1 MRTVEAERLVHYVLE
16 VQRYKNDELRQH
28 YPDEDEYKK
37 QGILWYLHVS
47 PYASWEHVGGRLLLL
62 GEDDALSRVK
72 EHIKREQ
79 GMHL

>member
-1 MRTVEAERLVHYVLE
+1 MGTVDAETLVEYVLA
-16 VQRYKNDELRQH
+16 VPSHKSQELRQS
-28 YPDEDEYKK
+28 YPNEEDYMK
-37 QGILWYLHVS
+37 QGVLWYLMVS
-47 PYASWEHVGGRLLLL
+47 PYASWEHVGGGLLIN